1 MYKRVLVVDDHDAII
16 HSIGKVLDALEI
28 KTIDTAQYC
37 DEAYLKYKR
46 AILDESPYDLIITD
60 LSFKKDHRTTKLE
73 SGEDLIEAI
82 REQDKDVKIIVY
94 SMNDYLQKVRYLI
107 DRLGVNGYVCKDRK
121 GSREL
126 EEAIKSI
133 PYNEVYLSPQIRDAK
148 HNSNNLDI
156 EDYDIALLK
165 LLSKGK
171 SQEDISHIFKQ
182 KAIKPSSLSSIEK
195 RLNRLRIQFR
205 AENVVHLVAQAKD
218 LGLI

>member
-1 MYKRVLVVDDHDAII
+1 MYNRVLVVDDHDAIL
-16 HSIGKVLDALEI
+16 HSIGKILDVLGVNAVDA
-28 KTIDTAQYC
+28 AQYC

-46 AILDESPYDLIITD
+46 AKLDEAPYDLIITD

-82 REQDKDVKIIVY
+82 RPHDDTIKIIVY
-94 SMNDYLQKVRYLI
+94 SMNDHLQKVRYLI

-121 GSREL
+121 GSKEL
-126 EEAIKSI
+126 LEALKLVKSSNI
-133 PYNEVYLSPQIRDAK
+133 YLSPQIREAR
-148 HNSNNLDI
+148 HNTNNLEI
-156 EDYDIALLK
+156 EDYDITLLK

-171 SQEDISHIFKQ
+171 SQEEISQMFKS
-182 KAIKPSSLSSIEK
+182 KSIKPSSLSSVEK

>member
-1 MYKRVLVVDDHDAII
+1 MYKRVLVVDDHDAIL
-16 HSIGKVLDALEI
+16 HSIGKILDVLGIASVEA
-28 KTIDTAQYC
+28 AQYC

-73 SGEDLIEAI
+73 SGENLIEAI
-82 REQDKDVKIIVY
+82 REHDSAIKIIVY

-121 GSREL
+121 GSKEL
-126 EEAIKSI
+126 LEAIKSVQASKI
-133 PYNEVYLSPQIRDAK
+133 YLSPQIREAR
-148 HNSNNLDI
+148 HNTNNLEI
-156 EDYDIALLK
+156 EDYDITLLK

-171 SQEDISHIFKQ
+171 SQEEISQMFKSQ
-182 KAIKPSSLSSIEK
+182 SIKPSSLSSIEK

-205 AENVVHLVAQAKD
+205 AENVVHLIAQAKD